1 MKETHERENLRSVT
15 KQSAGGLQTDLHRAA
30 LREQCLLE
38 GKRRLGCPGREAFP
52 VVTASFHKQAMEFKN
67 SELLWY
73 VLNVFAAQWLI

>member
-1 MKETHERENLRSVT
+1 MLVG
-15 KQSAGGLQTDLHRAA
+15 ATDLHRAA

-38 GKRRLGCPGREAFP
+38 GKRRLECPGHEAFP
-52 VVTASFHKQAMEFKN
+52 VATASFHKQAMEFKN